1 MAGTIT
7 HAYFA
12 IDVFNG
18 LNKEKKVIIE
28 PYLNNLKTFA
38 QGHDIY
44 NFTKPN
50 NSHYFHTHDTNMFFI
65 NMINY
70 IKDNHLYEDGEI
82 LSFLYGYICHYVL
95 DKNIHPYVI
104 YKSGRYFK
112 KNKKETAKYRCKHAE
127 VETYLDCY
135 MIKNRNNIEP
145 GKFNTK
151 RFCLSPSKFSSRL
164 KDLMDYTFDKTYN
177 YKNASKNY
185 YKAVKNMGFLYNLL
199 RKDRFKI
206 KKRIYNT
213 VDRILPDYFYKYS
226 PISYALTKEY
236 KQYLNNERKTWNH
249 PADVNEKYN
258 SSFNDIYEDSVKE
271 TIKIINAV
279 DNYFNNKKVDLNK
292 IFDNTSFITGKNC
305 NVHTKMIYF
314 EY

>member
-50 NSHYFHTHDTNMFFI
+50 NSHYFHTHNTNMFFI

-104 YKSGRYFK
+104 YKTGRYYK
-112 KNKKETAKYRCKHAE
+112 KNKKDTSKYRCKHAE
-127 VETYLDCY
+127 METYLDCY
-135 MIKNRNNIEP
+135 MIKKKESIEP
-145 GKFNTK
+145 GKFNVK
-151 RFCLSPSKFSSRL
+151 NFCLKPHKFSNKLR
-164 KDLMDYTFDKTYN
+164 DLIDYTFDVTYN
-177 YKNASKNY
+177 YKDASKIY
-185 YKAVKNMGFLYNLL
+185 YKAVKNMGFLYSIL
-199 RKDRFKI
+199 RKDAFKI
-206 KKRIYNT
+206 KKRIYSA
-213 VDRILPDYFYKYS
+213 VDKITPNYFYKFS
-226 PISYALTKEY
+226 PISYGLTKEY
-236 KQYLNNERKTWNH
+236 INYLNLDHKTWNH
-249 PADVNEKYN
+249 PADINEKYN
-258 SSFNDIYEDSVKE
+258 YSFMDIYNNSISE
-271 TIKIINAV
+271 TIDIINTV
-279 DNYFNNKKVDLNK
+279 DKYFHNKKTDLK
-292 IFDNTSFITGKNC
+292 KVFYNTSFISGKNC
-305 NVHTKMIYF
+305 NSKVKLQFF